1 MTRMN
6 RRTLFKAGLAT
17 GATAFAAPHVAGAQT
32 GDGLTFCLVHGAWH
46 GGWAWGPTVQALRAQ
61 GHRVTAPSLPGMG
74 DRRANASGE
83 ITLAD
88 HTQAIT
94 DHLFMQDMTDV
105 ILVAHSYA
113 GCVLS
118 DLLGQGEDR
127 IAHAVY
133 FDALVP
139 GDGQSLSTFVP
150 EEVRNGMQDAAT
162 AGKMLPVRPKEA
174 WEGMWGLT
182 GALADFAE
190 PRMSPQSAK
199 TFVDPV
205 RGDPFARAMPRTFIK
220 AAQNPNPLF
229 KKIREDMASRDDF
242 AVVDIDGHHDVMAID
257 GQLTADTLVSVAG

>member
-1 MTRMN
+1 MTPMN
-6 RRTLFKAGLAT
+6 RRTLFKAGIVT
-17 GATAFAAPHVAGAQT
+17 GAAALAAPHLAGAQT
-32 GDGLTFCLVHGAWH
+32 GSGLTFCLVHGAWH
-46 GGWAWGPTVQALRAQ
+46 GGWAWEPTVQVLRAQ
-61 GHRVTAPSLPGMG
+61 GHRATAPSLPGMG
-74 DRRANASGE
+74 DRRADASGE

-88 HTQAIT
+88 HTQAIA
-94 DHLFMQDMTDV
+94 DHLFMQDLTDV

-150 EEVRNGMQDAAT
+150 EEVRKGMQGAAA
-162 AGKMLPVRPKEA
+162 AGKLHPVRPKET
-174 WEGMWGLT
+174 WEGLWGLMGT
-182 GALADFAE
+182 LADFAE
-190 PRMSPQSAK
+190 PRMSSQSAK

-205 RGDPFARAMPRTFIK
+205 RGDPFGRQMPRTFIK
-220 AAQNPNPLF
+220 AAHNPNPLF
-229 KKIREDMASRDDF
+229 KKIREDMAARDDF
-242 AVVDIDGHHDVMAID
+242 TVVDINGHHDVMAID

>member
-1 MTRMN
+1 MAPMN
-6 RRTLFKAGLAT
+6 RRTLFKAGIAT
-17 GATAFAAPHVAGAQT
+17 GAAALAAPHLAGAQT
-32 GDGLTFCLVHGAWH
+32 RSGLTFCLVHGAWH
-46 GGWAWGPTVQALRAQ
+46 GGWAWEPTVQVLRAQ

-74 DRRANASGE
+74 DRRADASGE

-88 HTQAIT
+88 HTQAIA
-94 DHLFMQDMTDV
+94 DHLFMQDLTDV

-150 EEVRNGMQDAAT
+150 EEVRKGMQGAAA
-162 AGKMLPVRPKEA
+162 AGKLLPVRPKET
-174 WEGMWGLT
+174 WEGLWGLMGT
-182 GALADFAE
+182 LADFAE
-190 PRMSPQSAK
+190 PRMSSQSAK

-205 RGDPFARAMPRTFIK
+205 RGDPFGRQMPRTFIK

-229 KKIREDMASRDDF
+229 KKIREDMAARDDF
-242 AVVDIDGHHDVMAID
+242 TVVDINGHHDVMVID